1 MNSDSSCP
9 SHSHNSVVKAQQ
21 SQLTLASPKP
31 GLFSLAKAIATAGL
45 SLLLPLALPV
55 IALTGLATRHSPLSP
70 AAVQAQTT
78 GTALT
83 IRADVQ
89 EANAQT
95 GIVTARGNVQ
105 MNYPARQITATS
117 AQAEYFSNERRIV
130 LSGNVVV
137 NQRGNSIKAETITYL
152 IDEARFEALPQESQ
166 QVESVYIVPDENLSA
181 TTAPTTTPVTEI
193 KPTFKSL
200 VSPPNDQLN
209 SAEGEEAAPDE
220 DADAADAKDTQT
232 AE

>member
-1 MNSDSSCP
+1 LLVP
-9 SHSHNSVVKAQQ
+9 
-21 SQLTLASPKP
+21 
-31 GLFSLAKAIATAGL
+31 
-45 SLLLPLALPV
+45 LLLPLLV
-55 IALTGLATRHSPLSP
+55 LFTRLTPGR
-70 AAVQAQTT
+70 VQAQTT

-117 AQAEYFSNERRIV
+117 AQAQYFSNERRIV

-152 IDEARFEALPQESQ
+152 IDEARFEALPQASQ
-166 QVESVYIVPDENLSA
+166 QVESVYIVPDENLSE
-181 TTAPTTTPVTEI
+181 TAAPSTTPVTEI

-200 VSPPNDQLN
+200 VSPPNQELN
-209 SAEGEEAAPDE
+209 PTE
-220 DADAADAKDTQT
+220 DAKDSENS
-232 AE
+232 AAADSPGNSE